1 MDASQA
7 NLVRGRLQ
15 MQFAQI
21 LAPPATRCKQIPLFS
36 SQRTPA
42 PTSVPSVLN
51 LVFSRFGLK
60 TRSRFGPPQN
70 KNANAFGSRD

>member
-21 LAPPATRCKQIPLFS
+21 LAPPAAQRKQIPLLLS
-36 SQRTPA
+36 ELCA
-42 PTSVPSVLN
+42 PTSVASVLN
-51 LVFSRFGLK
+51 LAFSRFGLK
-60 TRSRFGPPQN
+60 TRPRFDPLQN
-70 KNANAFGSRD
+70 KNANASDSQD